1 MLKVN
6 KSWTDCVGFGQ
17 CFVMV
22 TGVHG
27 GNVDRNRAADWHR
40 NPQVHLPGCLWWF
53 IYIVYIRCQSLKS
66 EILKLYRH
74 LLAACDHSPLCL
86 FFQRQR
92 AEAQDHEGTRWAK
105 VWAERVC
112 RQGNEGGRL
121 LPLVDELLCVCVCV
135 SFRKRERESCNT
147 PKSVSDFLSLPA
159 HLFSATV
166 NVKYLFHDTI
176 SPVFAWTD
184 TATHGMFTTVC
195 CWQSLG
201 DPFHNECVVHI

>member
-53 IYIVYIRCQSLKS
+53 IYIVYIRRQSLKS

-121 LPLVDELLCVCVCV
+121 LPLVDELLCVCVC
-135 SFRKRERESCNT
+135 FFQKERERELQHSQKCVWLPLSASPPLLCNCEC
-147 PKSVSDFLSLPA
+147 KISLPW
-159 HLFSATV
+159 HHFTCLCMDRHSHTWDV
-166 NVKYLFHDTI
+166 YNCMLLTEPGWSI
-176 SPVFAWTD
+176 S
-184 TATHGMFTTVC
+184 
-195 CWQSLG
+195 
-201 DPFHNECVVHI
+201 